1 MIAFWLALAAL
12 FGTAV
17 GSLATIAL
25 VIRAE
30 MAKHEAPSRPHY
42 SAIGAGRARTTGR
55 EDLFEAIER
64 RLQ

>member
-1 MIAFWLALAAL
+1 L
-12 FGTAV
+12 FGAAV

-42 SAIGAGRARTTGR
+42 SAIGAARARTTGR